1 MRLLSRLANLITSR
15 QRAVAMT
22 ACIAFVVVG
31 LTKLLIVVSL
41 LSMGVHRTVLQ
52 AQDAILSGGLAA
64 ALVWVLLAAV
74 RVRQKQVQQQIRVV
88 ADLNHHL
95 RNALTIILASDYLR
109 ESEKA
114 TAILESVERIDT
126 TLRLLLPQPPAPG
139 TVRWNK
145 MKTALHSRK
154 EERREAPR
162 ISTQQHVVVR
172 FTRDGHFEFTGIARD
187 VSTTGIFYYLDA
199 DIVEGMEVELLLLLP
214 GEAGRVTMPVRGK
227 VVRVEKPRPAGTSG
241 IAVAFEQMEIAPAS

>member
-1 MRLLSRLANLITSR
+1 MTSSQCSIAIAVGITLFVVGVAKFLIVLLLLDIGVA
-15 QRAVAMT
+15 RAV
-22 ACIAFVVVG
+22 
-31 LTKLLIVVSL
+31 
-41 LSMGVHRTVLQ
+41 LQ
-52 AQDAILSGGLAA
+52 VQDAILMGGLAA

-74 RVRQKQVQQQIRVV
+74 EVRQKQVQQQIRVV

-95 RNALTIILASDYLR
+95 RNALTIILASEYLR

-187 VSTTGIFYYLDA
+187 VSTTGIFFYLDA